1 MSDMG
6 RVRRRLDASVSDPSL
21 TGRMRLARCK
31 AIFRS
36 AIVPCM
42 APLTS
47 LSMECG
53 VRVIE
58 DTVRVGMR

>member
-1 MSDMG
+1 MSGIG

-21 TGRMRLARCK
+21 TGRMRIARRK
-31 AIFRS
+31 ATFRS
-36 AIVPCM
+36 AIVPRM

-47 LSMECG
+47 LSTECG
-53 VRVIE
+53 VRVIK